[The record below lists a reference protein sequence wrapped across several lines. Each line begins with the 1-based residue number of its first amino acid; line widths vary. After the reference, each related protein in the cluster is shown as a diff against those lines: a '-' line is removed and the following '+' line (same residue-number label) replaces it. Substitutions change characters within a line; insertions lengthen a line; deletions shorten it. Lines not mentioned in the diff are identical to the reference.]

1 MLDLEA
7 YKKEKNLCSQDVVN
21 RISKYYPKFD
31 LPLELA
37 VCDDDTGVV
46 LDDRAEAVLTT
57 EYGPVPKR
65 RERRRKDSRCSTRLT
80 AGQAKL
86 VKKTLTAHGM
96 TMQKLLYNAID
107 AFMRVAA
114 PEEWK
119 KENARTA
126 ATVPSAGSSDGGNQ
140 PMTD

>member
-1 MLDLEA
+1 M
-7 YKKEKNLCSQDVVN
+7 
-21 RISKYYPKFD
+21 
-31 LPLELA
+31 
-37 VCDDDTGVV
+37 
-46 LDDRAEAVLTT
+46 
-57 EYGPVPKR
+57 
-65 RERRRKDSRCSTRLT
+65 T

-96 TMQKLLYNAID
+96 IMQKLLYNAID

-140 PMTD
+140 PMAD

>member
-31 LPLELA
+31 LLLELA

-46 LDDRAEAVLTT
+46 LDDLAEAVLTT

-86 VKKTLTAHGM
+86 VKKTLIAHGM

-140 PMTD
+140 PMAD